1 MSNLIRNAIRTPDGT
16 ILESHSRHDYKEYTD
31 ANGKTYMIDGGR
43 SYVRCSVHEDQVD
56 MCLYDDEPHSIQ
68 REVLTW
74 GTYGINGDQPLQYK
88 RVAEMDT
95 AHIMVLLNTILS
107 IEPVLRACLEEEM
120 KLRDV
125 NVTEV

>member
-31 ANGKTYMIDGGR
+31 ANGKSYMVDGGR

-56 MCLYDDEPHSIQ
+56 MCLYDDEPHSVQ

-95 AHIMVLLNTILS
+95 AHIMILLDTILS
-107 IEPVLRACLEEEM
+107 IEPVLRACLEEEL

>member
-56 MCLYDDEPHSIQ
+56 MCLYDDEPHSVQ

-95 AHIMVLLNTILS
+95 AHIMVLLDTILS

>member
-1 MSNLIRNAIRTPDGT
+1 MSNLIRNAFQTPDGT

-56 MCLYDDEPHSIQ
+56 MCLYDDEPHSVQ

-125 NVTEV
+125 NVTQV